1 MFGKKNKNRC
11 IAFIAFLK
19 KILELKEIF
28 DDSQVQTIVNVKTQP
43 KSALPHMSE
52 IILSHF
58 KQHYSCPSA

>member
-1 MFGKKNKNRC
+1 MFEKIKNHC
-11 IAFIAFLK
+11 IAIIAFLK
-19 KILELKEIF
+19 KILQLKEIY
-28 DDSQVQTIVNVKTQP
+28 DDSQVQTNANVKTQP